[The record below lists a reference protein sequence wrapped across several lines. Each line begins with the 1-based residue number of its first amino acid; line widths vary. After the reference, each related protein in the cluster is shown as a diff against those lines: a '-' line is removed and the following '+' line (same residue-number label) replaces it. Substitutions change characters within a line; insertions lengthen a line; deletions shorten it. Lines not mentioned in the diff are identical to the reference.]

1 MTELNQSLVTEIP
14 PVFHPGAFLGFFL
27 PNGENREIDPVV
39 FMCLSVEGSQ
49 HGRTVPNPP
58 SPAQRDPGT
67 LEWAAA
73 ANQSNFPPL

>member
-14 PVFHPGAFLGFFL
+14 PVFHPGASLGFFFLVFFL

-49 HGRTVPNPP
+49 PAAQSRTHRPQP
-58 SPAQRDPGT
+58 SETQGH
-67 LEWAAA
+67 
-73 ANQSNFPPL
+73 